1 MDKLKQP
8 QDLTKEEMIKEIE
21 VRDNLIQVLLKDNEN
36 IERKLKI
43 TGGIYQP

>member
-1 MDKLKQP
+1 MELKQP

-36 IERKLKI
+36 IERLLKI